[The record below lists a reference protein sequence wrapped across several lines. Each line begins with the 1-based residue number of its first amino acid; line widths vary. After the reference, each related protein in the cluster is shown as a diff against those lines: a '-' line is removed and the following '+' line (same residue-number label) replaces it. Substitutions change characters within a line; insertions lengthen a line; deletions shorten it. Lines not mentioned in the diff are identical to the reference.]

1 MPNWIKT
8 KWKTASVYDT
18 LHHILNQF
26 RVVTGKVICR
36 RFFCGL
42 GLVLSV
48 VCFLLW
54 QQRRSLIPDQSSRL
68 RLDCASAHRLAEW
81 AAQKYGGHHSP
92 RLRSEKFATKLLEN
106 FLGKLDPHRVLL
118 TQEDLSAFKG
128 GGRAA
133 WHEFLRK
140 ERCTYFERWVRN
152 EYPRLRA
159 RFLENASQTIQRL
172 DFRNKVVV
180 QQFSKP
186 SVDKSFANTTAELK
200 IRAKS
205 FVHASIV
212 PMPPEVLRAYDNNES
227 KYYSDVIEPMLFEK
241 DPEPPDPIVLLV
253 KALLVSFDRY
263 STYFSSNEF
272 EDFYEELAGGTS
284 GVGLVV
290 RKIPQGLFIE
300 KVVSGSPAETSGQLK
315 RADILVSVD
324 GISLS
329 DLPLPLAKSLLK
341 GEKDSKVHLERV
353 RGREKQSIVI
363 SRKNFAF
370 DEARMNY
377 KMVTSSDSPSLH
389 VAVFEVPTFYGR
401 GGMANTDERS
411 LSHDMEKM
419 LSEILSKRVRPA
431 ALLLDL
437 RNNPGGYLE
446 EAVAMGGLFLGDKPA
461 VAVVENHGMRVLRDT
476 RRRPVFEGPIV
487 LLVDE
492 NSASASEVLA
502 GAFKDYQRAILVGGS
517 RTYGKMSIQR
527 LFRLDEVMSV
537 THLTGPKTGVVK
549 LTTSL
554 FYSPLGKCQ
563 LGGGISTHLR
573 ISEEPPEQSS
583 EFEPEAVPDIPTF
596 MAEEEETH
604 IRREEAKFQ
613 KIIAR
618 LHEKTLNRRQSR
630 VKTPAGK
637 DLMENKIENL
647 NEAIA
652 IAFDYAAL

>member
-1 MPNWIKT
+1 M
-8 KWKTASVYDT
+8 
-18 LHHILNQF
+18 
-26 RVVTGKVICR
+26 CR
-36 RFFCGL
+36 RFFWGL
-42 GLVLSV
+42 GLAIV
-48 VCFLLW
+48 VCFLLL
-54 QQRRSLIPDQSSRL
+54 QERRFLTPVQTSRL

-81 AAQKYGGHHSP
+81 AARKYGGHRSLQ
-92 RLRSEKFATKLLEN
+92 LRSEKFATKTLGN
-106 FLGKLDPHRVLL
+106 FLMKLDPHRVLL
-118 TQEDLSAFKG
+118 TQEDLSTFLDR
-128 GGRAA
+128 GRAA

-140 ERCTYFERWVRN
+140 ERCTYFEHWVQN

-159 RFLENASQTIQRL
+159 RFSENALQTIQTS

-180 QQFSKP
+180 EAFPEQTTG
-186 SVDKSFANTTAELK
+186 KSFADTTIELK
-200 IRAKS
+200 ARIKR

-212 PMPPEVLRAYDNNES
+212 SMPSEVLRAYDNKGK

-241 DPEPPDPIVLLV
+241 DPESPDPIVLLV
-253 KALLVSFDRY
+253 KALLLSFDRY
-263 STYFSSNEF
+263 STYLSSNEF

-300 KVVSGSPAETSGQLK
+300 KVVRGSPAETSGQL
-315 RADILVSVD
+315 RRTDILVSVD
-324 GISLS
+324 SIALS
-329 DLPLPLAKSLLK
+329 DVPLQLAKNLLK

-353 RGREKQSIVI
+353 RGRERRSVVI

-377 KMVTSSDSPSLH
+377 KMVTSSDSPSLR

-419 LSEILSKRVRPA
+419 LLEILSKKVRPA

-446 EAVAMGGLFLGDKPA
+446 EAVAIGGLFLGDKPA
-461 VAVVENHGMRVLRDT
+461 VAVVENHGMRVMRDS
-476 RRRPVFEGPIV
+476 RRRPIFDGPTVI
-487 LLVDE
+487 LVDE

-502 GAFKDYQRAILVGGS
+502 GALKDYQRAILVGGR
-517 RTYGKMSIQR
+517 RTYGKGSIQR

-537 THLTGPKTGVVK
+537 MNLTGPKMGVVK

-554 FYSPLGKCQ
+554 FYSPMGKCP
-563 LGGGISTHLR
+563 LGSGISTHLR
-573 ISEEPPEQSS
+573 ISAEPPEESS
-583 EFEPEAVPDIPTF
+583 EFEPETVPDIPTF

-604 IRREEAKFQ
+604 IRHDEPKFQ
-613 KIIAR
+613 KIIAT
-618 LHEKTLNRRQSR
+618 LSGKTLHRRPLR
-630 VKTPAGK
+630 VKTPANK
-637 DLMENKIENL
+637 DLKNKTEDL
-647 NEAIA
+647 DEAIA
-652 IAFDYAAL
+652 IAFDYAALLGAISRENANQQTAMNH